1 MYIVSF
7 DIGVKNLAYC
17 YTNNEEIL
25 EWSIIDISGKDI
37 TEISQTCMKKL
48 YDIFNDKQI
57 NKVLIENQPV
67 QKNPKMKS
75 IQIMVYS
82 FFVNQKINS
91 NKEIDNILLVSAT
104 NKNKYTLKYDIEVP
118 KCSTKYLETKKRS
131 IACTKLII
139 EQNENWSTYFN
150 SHKKKDDLAD
160 CLLQCYQFINYCPV
174 LPNPPSDLSVS
185 SSDSTSTTSQQE
197 IYLSSS

>member
-1 MYIVSF
+1 
-7 DIGVKNLAYC
+7 
-17 YTNNEEIL
+17 
-25 EWSIIDISGKDI
+25 
-37 TEISQTCMKKL
+37 
-48 YDIFNDKQI
+48 
-57 NKVLIENQPV
+57 
-67 QKNPKMKS
+67 
-75 IQIMVYS
+75 MVYS
-82 FFVNQKINS
+82 FFVNQKINAS
-91 NKEIDNILLVSAT
+91 KEIDNILLVSAT

>member
-37 TEISQTCMKKL
+37 TEISKICMKKL
-48 YDIFNDKQI
+48 YNIFNDKQI

-82 FFVNQKINS
+82 YFVYQKVN
-91 NKEIDNILLVSAT
+91 NEKPIDNILLVSAT

-118 KCSTKYLETKKRS
+118 KCSTKYLETKKRA

-139 EQNENWSTYFN
+139 EQNENWSAYFN
-150 SHKKKDDLAD
+150 SHKKKDYLAD

-185 SSDSTSTTSQQE
+185 SNESTSTTSQQE
-197 IYLSSS
+197 IYLSNS